1 MTRVY
6 VGVGSN
12 IDRELNIR
20 GGIESLQKQFGDL
33 TISSVYESE
42 PFGFEGGNFYN
53 LVVGFD
59 TSDDLETVASLLR
72 DIECQ
77 FGRERQQQ
85 RFMSRTLDLDL
96 LLFGDLVRHDE
107 DFDLPR
113 EDVTAYSFVLSPLAE
128 IAGDSSHPED
138 GRTYRELWDD
148 FEKES
153 HNIWVVDLQF

>member
-1 MTRVY
+1 MTRVH

-12 IDRELNIR
+12 IDRDINIR
-20 GGIESLQKQFGDL
+20 GGIESLQGHFGNL

-42 PFGFEGGNFYN
+42 PFGFEGENFYN

-59 TSDDLETVASLLR
+59 TSHDLETVASLLR

-113 EDVTAYSFVLSPLAE
+113 EDVTAYSFVLCPLAE
-128 IAGDSSHPED
+128 IAGDLCHPEN

-148 FEKES
+148 FNKDN
-153 HNIWVVDLQF
+153 HRIWTVEI

>member
-1 MTRVY
+1 MTRVH

-12 IDRELNIR
+12 IDRDINIR
-20 GGIESLQKQFGDL
+20 GGLESLQGHFGNL

-42 PFGFEGGNFYN
+42 PFGFEGENFYN

-59 TSDDLETVASLLR
+59 TSHDLETVASLLR

-113 EDVTAYSFVLSPLAE
+113 EDVTAYSFVLCPLAE
-128 IAGDSSHPED
+128 IAGDLYHPEN

-148 FEKES
+148 FNKDN
-153 HNIWVVDLQF
+153 HRIWTVEI

>member
-12 IDRELNIR
+12 IEREVNIR
-20 GGIESLQKQFGDL
+20 GGIASLQKHFGNL
-33 TISSVYESE
+33 VISSVYESE
-42 PFGFEGGNFYN
+42 PFGFVGENFYN

-59 TSDDLETVASLLR
+59 TTLDLETVASILR

-107 DFDLPR
+107 FIDLPR
-113 EDVTAYSFVLSPLAE
+113 EDVTAYSFVLCPLAE
-128 IAGDSSHPED
+128 IAGNLHHPED
-138 GRTYRELWDD
+138 GRTYREIWDNFNKD
-148 FEKES
+148 S
-153 HNIWVVDLQF
+153 HSIWTVDINL

>member
-20 GGIESLQKQFGDL
+20 GGIAALQMQFGDL
-33 TISSVYESE
+33 TISSIYESE
-42 PFGFEGGNFYN
+42 PFGFEGENFYN

-59 TSDDLETVASLLR
+59 TSHDLETVASLLR
-72 DIECQ
+72 DVECQ
-77 FGRERQQQ
+77 FGRARQQQ

-113 EDVTAYSFVLSPLAE
+113 EDVTAYSFVLCPLAE
-128 IAGDSSHPED
+128 IAGNLHHPED
-138 GRTYRELWDD
+138 GRTYKELWDNFNKD
-148 FEKES
+148 S
-153 HNIWVVDLQF
+153 HGIWTVDLKF